1 MGYVN
6 YNPNPENKIV
16 GDCVIRAV
24 SIALGLTWDDT
35 HYDLCNLSGVM
46 HDMPSSNNVWGE
58 YVRLYGF
65 KRHIIEDTCP
75 NCYTIADFARDHR
88 TGTFLVCTGTHVVA
102 VVNGDYIDTWDSG
115 NREEIQ
121 KEIRRIESDK

>member
-1 MGYVN
+1 MGYVY

-24 SIALGLTWDDT
+24 SIVTRREWEDI
-35 HYDLCNLSGVM
+35 HYLLCELSRKM

-58 YVRLYGF
+58 FVRRNGF
-65 KRHIIEDTCP
+65 KRYIIEDTCP

-115 NREEIQ
+115 NEVPVFYWR
-121 KEIRRIESDK
+121 KGD